1 MIREC
6 LRPDG
11 VMLPSLFYIKI
22 QKQKPALWA
31 GSLEIVV
38 PDSESKNASIMLILV
53 YFVWFGEICTLFCTR
68 SPF

>member
-1 MIREC
+1 MPHPVLTAR
-6 LRPDG
+6 
-11 VMLPSLFYIKI
+11 
-22 QKQKPALWA
+22 Q
-31 GSLEIVV
+31 GSHPLTSVFWYMV